1 MANVLNMSGGGK
13 DPVVQSKSVKSTTSQ
28 QTVTAPSGV
37 DGYNPITVEPIKL
50 QKKYG
55 SPIIDSTVYRQVLP
69 DSGYDGLSEVLIA
82 PVTLQEKTVS
92 PSRNVQTVTP
102 DTSGT
107 YPSGGYLGLSKVT
120 VNAATLQSKTATLS
134 TVNSQ
139 TIRPDSSYYGLS
151 SVTVPMMNLQ
161 SKTVTQSDSQQT
173 VVADTGYDGL
183 SQVIVNAASIVKW
196 WGVPPTNL
204 YRFRLSDTQGITN
217 PGLVIINKFTET
229 TLYNNK
235 LEAAIW
241 CAKSNMGRTI
251 YFYRNDDGTFT
262 RQDGGLSVE
271 LDGGTI
277 LIELSNTGIATF
289 EVSDYYRIFIVESS
303 IFS

>member
-50 QKKYG
+50 QQKTAYPEIGKW
-55 SPIIDSTVYRQVLP
+55 VYARP
-69 DSGYDGLSEVLIA
+69 DDGYDGLSAVNVYPIR
-82 PVTLQEKTVS
+82 LQEKTVS
-92 PSRNVQTVTP
+92 PSQSVQTITP
-102 DTSGT
+102 DNSSS
-107 YPSGGYLGLSKVT
+107 YDGLSKVT

-161 SKTVTQSDSQQT
+161 SKTVTPSDSQQT

-217 PGLVIINKFTET
+217 PGLVIINKLTET